1 MIYVSLSSIVVL
13 YNLKASID
21 AEKIAL
27 DHREKEEV
35 VECVQEETTVTK
47 PT

>member
-21 AEKIAL
+21 GENCSWSQRK
-27 DHREKEEV
+27 RRSGGM
-35 VECVQEETTVTK
+35 CTGGNNGY
-47 PT
+47 

>member
-21 AEKIAL
+21 GENCSWSQQRRRK
-27 DHREKEEV
+27 RRSGGM
-35 VECVQEETTVTK
+35 CTGGNNGY
-47 PT
+47 